1 MKRAFITYSKEFDKH
16 VTQKFNKIK
25 RMKKVAEQITLLE
38 FIEQYEKSYCDLTL
52 GSFWYSVNGDEDYSS
67 VSYGGTDPD

>member
-1 MKRAFITYSKEFDKH
+1 MDNKEYDKH
-16 VTQKFNKIK
+16 ITQKFNKIK

-52 GSFWYSVNGDEDYSS
+52 GSFWYSVNDDMTTSYEDALKY
-67 VSYGGTDPD
+67 VAGTD

>member
-1 MKRAFITYSKEFDKH
+1 MNNKEYDKH
-16 VTQKFNKIK
+16 ITQKFNKIK

-52 GSFWYSVNGDEDYSS
+52 GSFWYSVNDDMTASYEDALKY
-67 VSYGGTDPD
+67 VAGTD